1 MKQQS
6 HPTPFG
12 FAAFPKISAGERR
25 SIWGKIIQQGDS
37 QMKTKFDWMT
47 ALKLIAVL
55 VISGFVWTYDN
66 QLVMLSLLSMVLV
79 WGVKVYRERT
89 GRKVSKFHLTGVL
102 LAISI
107 GFAFL
112 FQGFTLPAFPIF
124 DGDVI
129 LFANALF
136 AWAGLLLAAGREV
149 FAFATGLYNLLAA
162 DVFKKLEETP
172 ALSRFLQKG

>member
-12 FAAFPKISAGERR
+12 FAAFPQISAGERR

-47 ALKLIAVL
+47 ALKLIALL
-55 VISGFVWTYDN
+55 VISGGMWNQDK
-66 QLVMLSLLSMVLV
+66 QLVALSLASMVVV
-79 WGVKVYRERT
+79 WGVNLYAERT
-89 GRKVSKFHLTGVL
+89 GRTVSKFHLTGVL

-112 FQGFTLPAFPIF
+112 FQGFGLPAFPIF
-124 DGDVI
+124 DGDLI
-129 LFANALF
+129 SFANAFF
-136 AWAGLLLAAGREV
+136 AWAGLLLAAGKEV

-172 ALSRFLQKG
+172 ALSRFLRKG